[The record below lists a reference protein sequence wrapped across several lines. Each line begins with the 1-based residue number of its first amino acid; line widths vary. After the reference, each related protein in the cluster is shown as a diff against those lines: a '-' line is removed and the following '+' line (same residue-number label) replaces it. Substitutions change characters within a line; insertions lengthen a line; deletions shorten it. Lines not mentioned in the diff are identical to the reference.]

1 MSTLMR
7 PLKTRKGQPAYVDL
21 LKVRQRF
28 GFVAIWI
35 SQTNIREDAGNT
47 KMLLNAILLNSPCT
61 TIHSFH
67 SSAMCF
73 SVWKKRSAVRWLV
86 KENMD
91 LSRKKSPV
99 QASTSNILLSH
110 SLMSILYPDRRRP
123 TCHLAVSHDSC
134 HFRWTLKVTR
144 TGSNSQLWCQGTHDK
159 SHLDHRITS
168 DRRQTN
174 SSVKKNHAVNWWS
187 IFLCRDAGGSL
198 SRHRCRGLATDP
210 PGVRFGESRKDAEIL
225 GEVFCLSQAR
235 PFWDLYRKYS

>member
-1 MSTLMR
+1 MDFVKKSEIWHDCRESKFIWISGKVLTSTPGRVQRMSTLMR

-47 KMLLNAILLNSPCT
+47 KMLLNAILLNSPCM

-67 SSAMCF
+67 SSAMYF
-73 SVWKKRSAVRWLV
+73 SVWKSAVRWLDS
-86 KENMD
+86 KFHAKQNMD

-99 QASTSNILLSH
+99 QASTRILILLSH
-110 SLMSILYPDRRRP
+110 SLMSILYPDQRRP

-159 SHLDHRITS
+159 SYLI
-168 DRRQTN
+168 
-174 SSVKKNHAVNWWS
+174 
-187 IFLCRDAGGSL
+187 I
-198 SRHRCRGLATDP
+198 
-210 PGVRFGESRKDAEIL
+210 
-225 GEVFCLSQAR
+225 
-235 PFWDLYRKYS
+235 